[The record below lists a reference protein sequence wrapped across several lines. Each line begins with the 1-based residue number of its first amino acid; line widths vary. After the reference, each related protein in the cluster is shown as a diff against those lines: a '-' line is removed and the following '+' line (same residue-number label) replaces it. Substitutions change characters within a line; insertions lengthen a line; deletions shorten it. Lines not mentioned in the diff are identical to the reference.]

1 MPKRIIIPS
10 GSAPPLAPYSPGVE
24 SDNIVYVSGTLPID
38 AEGNTVGEGD
48 VATQTRHVL
57 ESIRSVVEA
66 SGGELSNIVY
76 NMIFIKDLDDYELM
90 NTVYREYFPNEPPAR
105 WCIRADLVKPEF
117 LIEIS
122 SIAHIA

>member
-38 AEGNTVGEGD
+38 AQGNTVGEGD

-57 ESIRSVVEA
+57 ESIRSVVEE
-66 SGGELSNIVY
+66 SGGQISNIVY

-90 NTVYREYFPNEPPAR
+90 NTIYREYFPSEPPAR

>member
-1 MPKRIIIPS
+1 M
-10 GSAPPLAPYSPGVE
+10 
-24 SDNIVYVSGTLPID
+24 
-38 AEGNTVGEGD
+38 
-48 VATQTRHVL
+48 
-57 ESIRSVVEA
+57 EA
-66 SGGELSNIVY
+66 SGGEISNIVY

>member
-24 SDNIVYVSGTLPID
+24 SDDIVYVSGTLPID
-38 AEGNTVGEGD
+38 AQGNTVGEGD

-90 NTVYREYFPNEPPAR
+90 NTIYREYFPSEPPAR